1 MKADQELRSL
11 KRGLK
16 VLALLNQTENVSITE
31 LARHLELPRT
41 TAERIMLTLLAEG
54 YVQRVPNDK
63 RYRLSPKVCSLAG
76 GFSQDC
82 WIVQA
87 AGPMLLRVTEQ
98 IGWPLAI
105 AAPSSDHMVLRS
117 TTDSSTSLW
126 LARRR
131 VGAETPI
138 LNSSSGLVAYAFSSE
153 AEQNVLRHLLM
164 QSSDPYN
171 RERAANRQA
180 LDLLIQ
186 PVLEN
191 GFAFQPPPNNNP
203 ERSIAFP
210 IFVNGKYAASLLM
223 IFITRAMSS
232 ATVIEKYAPHLRT
245 LAGQIGRAASAH
257 EELEYDSAIPFPTF
271 LSGRAP
277 VAGFA
282 HVPAIGATHTP
293 TGGAA

>member
-16 VLALLNQTENVSITE
+16 VLSLLNQTEHVSITE
-31 LARHLELPRT
+31 LARHLDLPRT

-54 YVQRVPNDK
+54 YVQRVPDDK
-63 RYRLSPKVCSLAG
+63 RYRLSPKVCGLSG

-82 WIVQA
+82 WVVQS
-87 AGPMLLRVTEQ
+87 AGQMLLRLTEK

-117 TTDSSTSLW
+117 TTDSTTSLW
-126 LARRR
+126 LNRRR

-138 LNSSSGLVAYAFSSE
+138 LNSSSGLVAYAFSTE
-153 AEQNVLRHLLM
+153 AEQNVMRHLLL

-171 RERAANRQA
+171 RERASRTA
-180 LDLLIQ
+180 LDLLIE
-186 PVLEN
+186 PVVEQ
-191 GFAFQPPPNNNP
+191 GFAFQPPPFNNP
-203 ERSIAFP
+203 EQSIAFP

-232 ATVIEKYAPHLRT
+232 SMVIDKYVPHLRT
-245 LAGQIGRAASAH
+245 LAGDIGRAASAH
-257 EELEYDSAIPFPTF
+257 EEMDDETTIPFPTF
-271 LSGRAP
+271 GTARPALQHARA
-277 VAGFA
+277 F
-282 HVPAIGATHTP
+282 
-293 TGGAA
+293 

>member
-31 LARHLELPRT
+31 LARHLGLPRT

-54 YVQRVPNDK
+54 YVQRVPDDK
-63 RYRLSPKVCSLAG
+63 RYRLSPKVCSLAE

-87 AGPMLLRVTEQ
+87 AAPMLVRVTEQ

-117 TTDSSTSLW
+117 TTDPTTSLW
-126 LARRR
+126 LNRRR
-131 VGAETPI
+131 VGAQTPI

-153 AEQNVLRHLLM
+153 AEQTVLRHLLV
-164 QSSDPYN
+164 QSSDRYN
-171 RERAANRQA
+171 RERSANHM
-180 LDLLIQ
+180 LDMLIE
-186 PVLEN
+186 PVLDN

-203 ERSIAFP
+203 EQSIAFP
-210 IFVNGKYAASLLM
+210 IFVDGKYAASLLM

-232 ATVIEKYAPHLRT
+232 TTVIEKYAPHLRT
-245 LAGQIGRAASAH
+245 LADQIGRAASAH
-257 EELEYDSAIPFPTF
+257 EEMDMEMTIPFPAF
-271 LSGRAP
+271 WRPQPLSAERAR
-277 VAGFA
+277 
-282 HVPAIGATHTP
+282 TN
-293 TGGAA
+293 